1 MQGGPLMHVIAAK
14 ASAFKEANTESFK
27 NYSKQTIK
35 NAKALCTALIKK
47 GFDIVS
53 GGTDCHMV
61 LIDLERK
68 KVTGKEAE
76 ESLDRGGIT
85 CNKNSVPF
93 DKQSPFVTSGIRVG
107 TAAGTT
113 RGFKEDQFE
122 FIAECISK
130 IIDALTTKNK
140 EVINNVETEVLEDIK
155 ELCKKF
161 PIYQ

>member
-1 MQGGPLMHVIAAK
+1 MSV
-14 ASAFKEANTESFK
+14 
-27 NYSKQTIK
+27 
-35 NAKALCTALIKK
+35 ALITGSCGLVGSESALFFSKK

-53 GGTDCHMV
+53 GGTECHMV
-61 LIDLERK
+61 LINLENK

-76 ESLDRGGIT
+76 ESLDRAGIT

-113 RGFKEDQFE
+113 RGFREDQFE
-122 FIAECISK
+122 FIAECIGR
-130 IIDALTTKNK
+130 IIDVLPSRDTVIINK
-140 EVINNVETEVLEDIK
+140 VESEVLEDIR

>member
-1 MQGGPLMHVIAAK
+1 MQKPFVLL
-14 ASAFKEANTESFK
+14 
-27 NYSKQTIK
+27 Y
-35 NAKALCTALIKK
+35 KK

-61 LIDLERK
+61 LRDLERK
-68 KVTGKEAE
+68 SYKRGWRKF
-76 ESLDRGGIT
+76 DRGGIT